1 MELSHRLVKPH
12 QLDVPFILLEL
23 ENSFEFLCEKLYFA
37 YYPVE
42 SCYNHHI
49 HYQWLLSFAV
59 RSGKQVDT
67 EDFMTF
73 LAYNFLSLFRKGLD

>member
-1 MELSHRLVKPH
+1 MELSHRLVKPLL
-12 QLDVPFILLEL
+12 LDVPFVSLGMV
-23 ENSFEFLCEKLYFA
+23 NSFEFLCEKLYFA

-49 HYQWLLSFAV
+49 HYQWLWSFAV

-73 LAYNFLSLFRKGLD
+73 LVYNFLSLFRKGLD